1 MKYYIQNQ
9 QLYKVRTALGEGYD
23 LSQTNSLEDFQA
35 GKIITLTP
43 EQIEF
48 YKANRNATTQEI
60 WDCALTAIEVPEP
73 TLEQVKA
80 EKIRQLLAYDRSPA
94 VNSFT
99 LFGNEM
105 WLDRNTRMS
114 LMQTALILEQAGET
128 KTTLWT
134 EGDNQMP
141 IEVSLLEL
149 QYILSILEIYAKKCY
164 DVTAQHKYNIQH
176 MDNKEDILAYDHT
189 ANYPDRIIINTP
201 NNE

>member
-23 LSQTNSLEDFQA
+23 LSETNSLEDFQA
-35 GKIITLTP
+35 GKIVELTP

-60 WDCALTAIEVPEP
+60 FDCALTVVETPEP

-99 LFGNEM
+99 LYGNEM

-128 KTTLWT
+128 TITLWS
-134 EGDNQMP
+134 EGPQR
-141 IEVSLLEL
+141 ISFEVEISALKQFLAT
-149 QYILSILEIYAKKCY
+149 LEIYAKKCY
-164 DVTAQHKYNIQH
+164 DTTAQNEV
-176 MDNKEDILAYDHT
+176 NILALSSIEEVFSYDFEIY
-189 ANYPDRIIINTP
+189 YPQKLSL
-201 NNE
+201 

>member
-1 MKYYIQNQ
+1 MKYYIQNE
-9 QLYKVRTALGEGYD
+9 QLYKVSTALGEGYD
-23 LSQTNSLEDFQA
+23 LSKTGSIEDFRA
-35 GKIITLTP
+35 GKIIELTP

-73 TLEQVKA
+73 TLGQVKFRKLH
-80 EKIRQLLAYDRSPA
+80 ELISHDHSSE

-134 EGDNQMP
+134 EGSNPQSIP
-141 IEVSLLEL
+141 VSIADLKMALAG
-149 QYILSILEIYAKKCY
+149 LEIYAKHCY
-164 DVTAQHKYNIQH
+164 DTTAQHKQNIAALETIEEVQQ
-176 MDNKEDILAYDHT
+176 YDYT
-189 ANYPDRIIINTP
+189 VNYPQKLSL
-201 NNE
+201 